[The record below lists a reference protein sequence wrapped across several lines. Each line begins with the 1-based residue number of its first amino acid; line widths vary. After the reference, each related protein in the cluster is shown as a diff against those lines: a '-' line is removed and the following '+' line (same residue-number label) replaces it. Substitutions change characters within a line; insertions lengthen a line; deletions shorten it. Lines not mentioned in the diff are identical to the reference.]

1 MEYKF
6 TNDQMLLLVKEVQST
21 DATTVAWLL
30 GMCDK
35 TTNCE
40 ELTAILRQ
48 SKYFQKIPVFVKVQ
62 PLKMSKGDPD
72 IPWGSREHIK
82 VVTIQGD
89 KRLRTVTLAAL
100 TKF

>member
-1 MEYKF
+1 MRRYTDKVFVQAQKCTWINLFIGHSVPIAELANCDVEYKF

-21 DATTVAWLL
+21 DATTVAWLM

-48 SKYFQKIPVFVKVQ
+48 SEYF
-62 PLKMSKGDPD
+62 
-72 IPWGSREHIK
+72 
-82 VVTIQGD
+82 
-89 KRLRTVTLAAL
+89 
-100 TKF
+100 